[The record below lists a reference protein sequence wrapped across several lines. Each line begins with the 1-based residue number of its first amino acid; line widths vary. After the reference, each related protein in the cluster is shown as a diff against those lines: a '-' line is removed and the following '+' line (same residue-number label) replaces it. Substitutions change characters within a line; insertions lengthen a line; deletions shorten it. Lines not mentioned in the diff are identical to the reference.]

1 MVSCTSGWSPPSRDH
16 QSGPCRPV
24 PRPHLIVSF
33 PPIAVCSQPLT
44 TPEEAHAFLASMR
57 DKSHQRDFL
66 QPAPGQFTGN
76 MDSWYLQ
83 QRERE
88 QELRRR
94 RAEAEAL
101 LRGYRGG
108 RESIGASVSR
118 GGARDSLAP
127 DLQMVDMEGFPSSQ
141 FIRHTA
147 SSQSETLDDPRSFKS
162 NRETP
167 ALQPSFSSNPSESGD
182 PAKEAKDENGEPTVW
197 LDFISSEPGARFP
210 PAKGRYHLYLSYAC
224 PGSHRVLIVRAL
236 KGLEDVITVTYLHPT
251 WRLTKPED
259 VEDKHRGWVFGDPD
273 GEPFSNTI
281 QRGGPFPAVYPGNEP
296 DPLFGAQSIR
306 DMYDRA
312 GDTAGKYT
320 IPLLWDTEGQTIVN
334 NESSDIAYMLNSCFN
349 DFATNPSLDLY
360 TECDQEGVAKLSEVS
375 EWLSPLMI
383 HGVYRCGFAKNQ
395 RAYGEC
401 LVHTEYDTSRCH
413 SIEDRNLT
421 FASR

>member
-1 MVSCTSGWSPPSRDH
+1 M
-16 QSGPCRPV
+16 
-24 PRPHLIVSF
+24 
-33 PPIAVCSQPLT
+33 
-44 TPEEAHAFLASMR
+44 
-57 DKSHQRDFL
+57 
-66 QPAPGQFTGN
+66 
-76 MDSWYLQ
+76 
-83 QRERE
+83 
-88 QELRRR
+88 
-94 RAEAEAL
+94 
-101 LRGYRGG
+101 
-108 RESIGASVSR
+108 
-118 GGARDSLAP
+118 
-127 DLQMVDMEGFPSSQ
+127 
-141 FIRHTA
+141 
-147 SSQSETLDDPRSFKS
+147 
-162 NRETP
+162 
-167 ALQPSFSSNPSESGD
+167 
-182 PAKEAKDENGEPTVW
+182 
-197 LDFISSEPGARFP
+197 
-210 PAKGRYHLYLSYAC
+210 
-224 PGSHRVLIVRAL
+224 LIVRAL

-349 DFATNPSLDLY
+349 DFATNPTLDLY
-360 TECDQEGVAKLSEVS
+360 TEFYQEGVAKLSEVS

-401 LVHTEYDTSRCH
+401 LVHTECDT
-413 SIEDRNLT
+413 
-421 FASR
+421 